1 MSRLPFRFVAGLAAG
16 LLLMTAAPLA
26 QQAQTSDDRSPTVA
40 NETISERVDQAFAA
54 IRSGDPAPSNGLEDA
69 GPAIIPAVV
78 PYLRDENE
86 DVRRHAVALLGL
98 TNSADAAPHLAA
110 ALSDSSDDIARRA
123 STALYEIGS
132 DAVSDP
138 SVGEALAASVR
149 GGNDTGGAI
158 LLLGYVAGEDSVAAL
173 NQLREGGAGQSTE
186 VFVWS
191 PVVPVPFAADV
202 ALTRLGDEPAK
213 ARLLATIRDGD
224 FDALSFLLQALRDI
238 EDRDV
243 LRALAD
249 ATLTDERPAQG
260 DAPSGADL
268 GIRLADV
275 AAAQLVKRFDL
286 SVGLDTTADRPLTEA
301 ELVAVREALSAH
313 LSD

>member
-1 MSRLPFRFVAGLAAG
+1 MSRAPFRFVAGLAAG
-16 LLLMTAAPLA
+16 LLLMTAAPDAPLA
-26 QQAQTSDDRSPTVA
+26 QPLDDRSPDVA
-40 NETISERVDQAFAA
+40 NQTISERVDQAFAA
-54 IRSGDPAPSNGLEDA
+54 LRSGDPAPSTGLEDA

-78 PYLRDENE
+78 PYLSDDNE

-98 TNSADAAPHLAA
+98 TRSADAAPHLAA
-110 ALSDSSDDIARRA
+110 ALSDQSDDIARRA
-123 STALYEIGS
+123 SMALYEIGS
-132 DAVSDP
+132 DAVRDP
-138 SVGEALAASVR
+138 SVGAALAASVL
-149 GGNDTGGAI
+149 GGNRTGGAI

-173 NQLREGGAGQSTE
+173 STLREREAGQSTE

-202 ALTRLGDEPAK
+202 ALTRLGDEA
-213 ARLLATIRDGD
+213 ARARVLATIRDGD
-224 FDALSFLLQALRDI
+224 FDALSFLLYALRDI

-260 DAPSGADL
+260 DAPAGADL

-275 AAAQLVKRFDL
+275 AAAQFVKRFGL
-286 SVGLDTTADRPLTEA
+286 SIGSGTTADRPLTEA
-301 ELVAVREALSAH
+301 ELLAVREALSAR
-313 LSD
+313 LAD